1 MTSVGADT
9 VDLVCGPDGPLP
21 EGRQRYRL
29 TGRLGSGGQADVFR
43 GVRLSSGVRS
53 APVTVKVFREDHR
66 RPVLDQMRSWDKG
79 DAVLMD
85 LNTRDVPGICLR
97 VDGFYGAPPVAA
109 NATSVLGSSTDRRI
123 PFQVLDYLPGHTLLQ
138 HVAKQAGGEA
148 VPRLNG
154 PAVLTTL
161 ARTIALLHRPADRGD
176 TSVLH
181 MDVKPANVLVLPT
194 GEIRLIDFT
203 AARYHDPQHITT
215 IAHTPESAG
224 PEAFTGVVGPSYDVH
239 GFGSVAY
246 HLVTGWLPRADRAT
260 SHYDGALVAPGAL
273 RRHPL
278 LDANPALAAHLLA
291 PLDDDPGKR
300 PLSSELVNWVTTLAR
315 LASAV
320 PAASTHVDWIA
331 GAATGP
337 TPTRVER
344 IPPQAP
350 SAPAA
355 RASAP
360 IRGAAKVG
368 TAAVGGAAAAAP
380 YAASAPASGGPAY
393 GAAPGSGGPA
403 YGASGS
409 GGPVYGAPAS
419 GGPAYGAQ
427 APRPPAPS
435 APSSGG
441 PAYGAAAP
449 GPGGRVAP
457 NPTAP
462 LPDLPGAKGA
472 QSAPPKTTA
481 MPRYSDADA
490 PQSGPPAGPKIRSGV
505 AKVGPR
511 QPGVDDVD
519 NSRRRRDE
527 GHDPYG
533 DQHGGGQPPQQQP
546 SGPLRRS
553 GKKYTTFAT
562 VVAAAGWLLWLAT
575 VAIISGADTGEPI
588 TAAILVVVAA
598 FAVWWLVRLG
608 GHLIRSTL
616 ERGSRRST
624 FLQNAVTG
632 TFILLCGLFF
642 ATRGVSNF
650 SDVGAMVSEWW
661 SNLWDSIWPF

>member
-1 MTSVGADT
+1 MTSLGADT

-43 GVRLSSGVRS
+43 GARLSSGVRS

-97 VDGFYGAPPVAA
+97 VDGFYGAPPVSA
-109 NATSVLGSSTDRRI
+109 NATSVLGSGSDRRI
-123 PFQVLDYLPGHTLLQ
+123 PYQVLDYLPGHTLLQ
-138 HVAKQAGGEA
+138 HVAKQAGGES

-154 PAVLTTL
+154 AEVLTTL
-161 ARTIALLHRPADRGD
+161 ARTIALLHRPVDRDD

-224 PEAFTGVVGPSYDVH
+224 PEAFSGVVGPAYDVH

-246 HLVTGWLPRADRAT
+246 HLLTGWLPRADRAT

-278 LDANPALAAHLLA
+278 LDGNPALAAHLLA
-291 PLDDDPGKR
+291 PLDDNPGNR
-300 PLSSELVNWVTTLAR
+300 PLSSELVNWVATLAR
-315 LASAV
+315 LAASV
-320 PAASTHVDWIA
+320 PQASTHVGWA
-331 GAATGP
+331 SGAAAAP
-337 TPTRVER
+337 LERTRVANQTKVER
-344 IPPQAP
+344 VPPAAP
-350 SAPAA
+350 GA

-368 TAAVGGAAAAAP
+368 TAAVGAVGI
-380 YAASAPASGGPAY
+380 
-393 GAAPGSGGPA
+393 
-403 YGASGS
+403 
-409 GGPVYGAPAS
+409 
-419 GGPAYGAQ
+419 GAQ

-435 APSSGG
+435 APRSGGAAYGAAPASGG
-441 PAYGAAAP
+441 PAYGSGAP
-449 GPGGRVAP
+449 APRSVP

-462 LPDLPGAKGA
+462 LPDYQDL
-472 QSAPPKTTA
+472 T
-481 MPRYSDADA
+481 A
-490 PQSGPPAGPKIRSGV
+490 PQSGPPRTAPMPRYSEANAPQSGPPAAPGSGPSAGPKIRSGV

-511 QPGVDDVD
+511 QAGPDDVD
-519 NSRRRRDE
+519 NSRRRRDG

-533 DQHGGGQPPQQQP
+533 DQGGGGASAPAGQQP
-546 SGPLRRS
+546 SGPLRRR
-553 GKKYTTFAT
+553 GKAYTTFAT
-562 VVAAAGWLLWLAT
+562 VVAAASWLLWLAT

-588 TAAILVVVAA
+588 TALFLAVAAA

-624 FLQNAVTG
+624 FVQNIATG
-632 TFILLCGLFF
+632 TFILLCALVF
-642 ATRGVSNF
+642 ASRGVSNF
-650 SDVGAMVSEWW
+650 SDVGAMISEWW

>member
-85 LNTRDVPGICLR
+85 LNTRDAPGICLR
-97 VDGFYGAPPVAA
+97 VDGFYGAPPVSA
-109 NATSVLGSSTDRRI
+109 NATSVLGSGTDRRI
-123 PFQVLDYLPGHTLLQ
+123 PYQVLDFLPGHTLLQ
-138 HVAKQAGGEA
+138 HVAKQAGGEG
-148 VPRLNG
+148 VPRLKG
-154 PAVLTTL
+154 VDVLTTL
-161 ARTIALLHRPADRGD
+161 ARTIALLHRPVDRDD
-176 TSVLH
+176 TPVLH

-239 GFGSVAY
+239 GFGAVAY

-291 PLDDDPGKR
+291 PLDDNPGNR
-300 PLSSELVNWVTTLAR
+300 PLSSELINWVTTLAR

-320 PAASTHVDWIA
+320 PQASTHVDWVV
-331 GAATGP
+331 GAAGP
-337 TPTRVER
+337 TPTRVQQ

-350 SAPAA
+350 SAPGA

-368 TAAVGGAAAAAP
+368 TAAVGGAAVGGVAAAPSAP

-393 GAAPGSGGPA
+393 GAVAPGSGGAA
-403 YGASGS
+403 YGG
-409 GGPVYGAPAS
+409 
-419 GGPAYGAQ
+419 Q
-427 APRPPAPS
+427 
-435 APSSGG
+435 
-441 PAYGAAAP
+441 
-449 GPGGRVAP
+449 GRSVP

-462 LPDLPGAKGA
+462 LPDLGANAPRSG
-472 QSAPPKTTA
+472 PPKTTA
-481 MPRYSDADA
+481 MPRYTE
-490 PQSGPPAGPKIRSGV
+490 GNEPPAGPKIRSGV

-519 NSRRRRDE
+519 HSRRRGGSQDD
-527 GHDPYG
+527 GH
-533 DQHGGGQPPQQQP
+533 DQHGGGQPPQPQQ
-546 SGPLRRS
+546 SGPLRRR

-562 VVAAAGWLLWLAT
+562 VIAAASWLLWLAT

-588 TAAILVVVAA
+588 TALILVVVGA

-624 FLQNAVTG
+624 FVQNIATG
-632 TFILLCGLFF
+632 TFILLCALVF

-650 SDVGAMVSEWW
+650 TDVGAMISDWW
-661 SNLWDSIWPF
+661 SNFWDSVWPF

>member
-123 PFQVLDYLPGHTLLQ
+123 PYQVLDYLPGHTLLQ

-148 VPRLNG
+148 VPRLDG

-176 TSVLH
+176 TPVLH
-181 MDVKPANVLVLPT
+181 MDVKPANVLVLPS

-291 PLDDDPGKR
+291 PLDDNPGNR
-300 PLSSELVNWVTTLAR
+300 PLSSELVNWVSTLAR

-320 PAASTHVDWIA
+320 PAASTHVDWVA
-331 GAATGP
+331 GAAAGP

-380 YAASAPASGGPAY
+380 YAAAAPASGGPAY
-393 GAAPGSGGPA
+393 GS
-403 YGASGS
+403 
-409 GGPVYGAPAS
+409 VYGAPAA
-419 GGPAYGAQ
+419 GPAAYGAQ

-441 PAYGAAAP
+441 PAYGAS
-449 GPGGRVAP
+449 RP

-462 LPDLPGAKGA
+462 LPDIAAVNAPRSG
-472 QSAPPKTTA
+472 PPKTTA
-481 MPRYSDADA
+481 MPRYSDANE

-519 NSRRRRDE
+519 NSRRRRDD
-527 GHDPYG
+527 GH
-533 DQHGGGQPPQQQP
+533 DQHGGGQAAPAQQQP
-546 SGPLRRS
+546 AGPLRRS

-616 ERGSRRST
+616 ERGARRST
-624 FLQNAVTG
+624 FVQNAVTG

-650 SDVGAMVSEWW
+650 SDVGAMISEWW